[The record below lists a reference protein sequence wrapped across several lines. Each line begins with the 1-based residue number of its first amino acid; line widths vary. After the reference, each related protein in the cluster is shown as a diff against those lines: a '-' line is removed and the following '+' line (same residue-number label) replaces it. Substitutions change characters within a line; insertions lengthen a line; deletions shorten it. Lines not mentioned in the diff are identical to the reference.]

1 MTNTKRALITG
12 VTGQD
17 GAYLSKLLLEK
28 GYEVYGTARR
38 GASEKF
44 SRLEFLNV
52 LDNINIIDFDL
63 LEFSNIQKTIQ
74 SIMPHEIYNL
84 AAQSFVPTS
93 FDLPILTSDI
103 NALGTLRILDSILTI
118 DKNIKF
124 YQASTSE
131 MFGKVKN
138 IPQDE
143 ETLFHPRS
151 PYGVSKTFAHY
162 STINYRESYDMF
174 ACSGIL
180 FNHESPLRGHEF
192 VTKKIARTLS
202 KIKHGSNEILEI
214 GNVEARRDWGFA
226 GDYVKAM
233 HLMLNHNVADDY
245 VVSTGTN
252 YSVKDFICKCLEL
265 LDIKYEW
272 LGEGIEASVK
282 DVKTNKTIIKVN
294 EKYFRPAE
302 VDTLIGNPN
311 KIKSTLG
318 WEPEYTF
325 DMLVEEMI
333 RFELDN
339 SNIIF

>member
-38 GASEKF
+38 GASEKY

-52 LDNINIIDFDL
+52 LDNVNIIDFDL
-63 LEFSNIQKTIQ
+63 LELSNIQKTIQ
-74 SIMPHEIYNL
+74 NIMPHEIYNL

-93 FDLPILTSDI
+93 FNLPILTSDI

-118 DKNIKF
+118 DKNIRF

-131 MFGKVKN
+131 MFGKVKK

-192 VTKKIARTLS
+192 VTKKIARTLA
-202 KIKHGSNEILEI
+202 KIKHGSSDVLEV

-233 HLMLNHNVADDY
+233 YLMLNHKVADDY

-272 LGEGIEASVK
+272 LGKGIEASVK
-282 DVKTNKTIIKVN
+282 DVKTNKTIIRVN
-294 EKYFRPAE
+294 EKYFRQAE

-311 KIKSTLG
+311 KIKNILG

-333 RFELDN
+333 KFELDN

>member
-103 NALGTLRILDSILTI
+103 NALGTLRILDSILTV

-202 KIKHGSNEILEI
+202 KIKHGSNEIREI
-214 GNVEARRDWGFA
+214 GNVVARRDCRFA

-233 HLMLNHNVADDY
+233 YLILNHKVADDY

-252 YSVKDFICKCLEL
+252 HSVKDFICKCLEL

-272 LGEGIEASVK
+272 LGEGIKASVK
-282 DVKTNKTIIKVN
+282 AVKTHKTIIKVN

>member
-1 MTNTKRALITG
+1 
-12 VTGQD
+12 
-17 GAYLSKLLLEK
+17 
-28 GYEVYGTARR
+28 
-38 GASEKF
+38 
-44 SRLEFLNV
+44 
-52 LDNINIIDFDL
+52 
-63 LEFSNIQKTIQ
+63 
-74 SIMPHEIYNL
+74 MPHEIYNL

-118 DKNIKF
+118 NKNIKF

-131 MFGKVKN
+131 MFGKVKKT
-138 IPQDE
+138 PQDE
-143 ETLFHPRS
+143 ETLLHPRS

-162 STINYRESYDMF
+162 STINYRESYNMF

-192 VTKKIARTLS
+192 VTKKISRTLS
-202 KIKHGSNEILEI
+202 KIKHGSNEVLEI
-214 GNVEARRDWGFA
+214 GNIEARRDWGFA

-233 HLMLNHNVADDY
+233 YLMLNHKVADDY
-245 VVSTGTN
+245 VVSTGNN
-252 YSVKDFICKCLEL
+252 YSVKDFICKCLDL
-265 LDIKYEW
+265 LDFKYEW
-272 LGEGIEASVK
+272 LGEGIDASVK
-282 DVKTNKTIIKVN
+282 DLKTNKTIIKVN

-318 WEPEYTF
+318 WVPEYTF

-333 RFELDN
+333 KFELDN

>member
-131 MFGKVKN
+131 MFGKVKK

-233 HLMLNHNVADDY
+233 YLILNHKVADDY

-272 LGEGIEASVK
+272 LGEGTKASVK

-333 RFELDN
+333 KFELDN

>member
-118 DKNIKF
+118 DKNIRF

-131 MFGKVKN
+131 MFGKVKK

-143 ETLFHPRS
+143 ETLLHPRS

-202 KIKHGSNEILEI
+202 KIKHGSNEVLEI

-233 HLMLNHNVADDY
+233 YLILNHKVADDY

-252 YSVKDFICKCLEL
+252 HSVKDFICKCLDL
-265 LDIKYEW
+265 LDIKYVW
-272 LGEGIEASVK
+272 SGEGIEASVK

-294 EKYFRPAE
+294 KKYFRPAE

-333 RFELDN
+333 KFELDN
-339 SNIIF
+339 NNIIF

>member
-131 MFGKVKN
+131 MFGKVKK

-151 PYGVSKTFAHY
+151 PYGVSKTFGHY

-233 HLMLNHNVADDY
+233 YLILNHKVADDY

-272 LGEGIEASVK
+272 LGEGTKASVK

>member
-38 GASEKF
+38 GASEKY

-52 LDNINIIDFDL
+52 LDNVNIIDFDL
-63 LEFSNIQKTIQ
+63 LELSNIQKTIQ
-74 SIMPHEIYNL
+74 NIMPHEIYNL

-93 FDLPILTSDI
+93 FNLPILTSDI

-131 MFGKVKN
+131 MFGKVKK

-143 ETLFHPRS
+143 ETLLHPRS

-192 VTKKIARTLS
+192 VTKKIARTLA
-202 KIKHGSNEILEI
+202 KIKHGSSEVLEV

-233 HLMLNHNVADDY
+233 YLMLNHKVADDY

-272 LGEGIEASVK
+272 LGKGIEASVK

-294 EKYFRPAE
+294 EKYFRQAE

-311 KIKSTLG
+311 KIKNILG

-333 RFELDN
+333 KFELDN

>member
-38 GASEKF
+38 GASEKY

-52 LDNINIIDFDL
+52 LDNVNIIDFDL
-63 LEFSNIQKTIQ
+63 LELSNIQKTIQ
-74 SIMPHEIYNL
+74 NIMPHEIYNL

-93 FDLPILTSDI
+93 FNLPILTSDI

-118 DKNIKF
+118 DKNIRF

-131 MFGKVKN
+131 MFGKVKK

-192 VTKKIARTLS
+192 VTKKIARTLA
-202 KIKHGSNEILEI
+202 KIKHGSSEVLEV

-233 HLMLNHNVADDY
+233 YLMLNHKVADDY

-272 LGEGIEASVK
+272 LGKGIEASVK

-294 EKYFRPAE
+294 EKYFRQAE

-311 KIKSTLG
+311 KIKNILG

-333 RFELDN
+333 KFELDN

>member
-52 LDNINIIDFDL
+52 LDKIKIIDFDL

-131 MFGKVKN
+131 MFGKVKK

-143 ETLFHPRS
+143 ETLLHPRS

-202 KIKHGSNEILEI
+202 KIKHGSNEVLEI
-214 GNVEARRDWGFA
+214 GNVEARRDWGHA
-226 GDYVKAM
+226 DDYVKAM
-233 HLMLNHNVADDY
+233 HLMLNHKIADDY

-252 YSVKDFICKCLEL
+252 YSVKEFICICLEL

-272 LGEGIEASVK
+272 LGEGI
-282 DVKTNKTIIKVN
+282 KTQVVDTKKNKIIVKVN
-294 EKYFRPAE
+294 EMYFRPAE

-311 KIKSTLG
+311 KIKSILG
-318 WEPEYTF
+318 WKPEYTF
-325 DMLVEEMI
+325 EMLVNEMI
-333 RFELDN
+333 KFETDYK
-339 SNIIF
+339 NIIF